1 MSQATNAYYMITA
14 LLGFREKERLRTKAR
29 HNEVQALYNARK
41 EITQKLLRRNRT
53 INDTV
58 EVPDCPMRKLKFCIY
73 RVECI

>member
-14 LLGFREKERLRTKAR
+14 SLGFREKERLRTKAR